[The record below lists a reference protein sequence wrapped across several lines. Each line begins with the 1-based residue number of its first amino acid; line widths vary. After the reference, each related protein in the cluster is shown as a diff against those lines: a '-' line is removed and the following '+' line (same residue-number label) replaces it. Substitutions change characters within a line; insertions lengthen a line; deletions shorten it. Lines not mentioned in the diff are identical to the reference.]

1 MIKAPNVIEI
11 ERVVEQRKT
20 LLENDNDHK
29 DAR

>member
-1 MIKAPNVIEI
+1 MIKVPNVIEI
-11 ERVVEQRKT
+11 ERVVEQRKA

>member
-11 ERVVEQRKT
+11 ERVVEQWKT